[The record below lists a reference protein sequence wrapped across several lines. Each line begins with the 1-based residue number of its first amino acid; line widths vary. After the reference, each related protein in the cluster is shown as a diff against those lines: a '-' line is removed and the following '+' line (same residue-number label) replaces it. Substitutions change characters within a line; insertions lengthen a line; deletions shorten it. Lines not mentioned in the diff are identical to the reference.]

1 MQKKHWDFSFVKQES
16 CAIFSTNF
24 KDPNNLPLQ
33 MLLRFYN
40 YKTRS
45 MLIREHGDYIEGFH
59 NYEFPKKVDDVL
71 HRGTN
76 I

>member
-1 MQKKHWDFSFVKQES
+1 
-16 CAIFSTNF
+16 
-24 KDPNNLPLQ
+24 